1 MQELPTIQPTMAPD
15 LSPAEI
21 AALSEEVRELAAQ
34 RNAVI
39 LAHNYELPEIQ
50 DVADHMGDSLG
61 LSREAA
67 ATDAEA
73 IAFCGVHF
81 MAETASILS
90 PEKRVLIPDL
100 KAGCSLADSID
111 ADQLRAWKAEHPG
124 ALVVAEVNTTAEV
137 KAETDYCCTSS
148 NAVKVVEH
156 IWAEHGA
163 DTEILFGPDMWL
175 GAFVERETGLRE
187 DPERRARFHVWD
199 GECHVHAGIRPED
212 IERTRAEH
220 PEAEFLIHPE
230 CGCSTQAMEYVAAGD
245 VEESGVHMLSTS
257 GMLKHVEANPDGSF
271 IVATENGMLYP
282 LQQAAP
288 RANLIEANRM
298 AFCKYMKMIT
308 LQKLRDSLRDLK
320 YQVSVAEEIAEKA
333 RIPIERMVSIG

>member
-1 MQELPTIQPTMAPD
+1 
-15 LSPAEI
+15 
-21 AALSEEVRELAAQ
+21 
-34 RNAVI
+34 
-39 LAHNYELPEIQ
+39 
-50 DVADHMGDSLG
+50 
-61 LSREAA
+61 
-67 ATDAEA
+67 
-73 IAFCGVHF
+73 

-90 PEKRVLIPDL
+90 PQKTVLIPDL
-100 KAGCSLADSID
+100 DAGCSLADSID

-124 ALVVAEVNTTAEV
+124 ALVVMYVNTSAEV

-148 NAVKVVEH
+148 NAVQVVEH
-156 IWAEHGA
+156 IWAEHGPE
-163 DTEILFGPDMWL
+163 TEILFGPDMWL

-212 IERTRAEH
+212 IAQTRAEH
-220 PEAEFLIHPE
+220 PDAEFLIHPE

-245 VEESGVHMLSTS
+245 IPADGVHMLSTS
-257 GMLKHVEANPDGSF
+257 GMLRHVEANPDGSF

-288 RANLIEANRM
+288 RANLVEANRM

-308 LQKLRDSLRDLK
+308 LPKLRDALEEMRFE
-320 YQVSVAEEIAEKA
+320 VSVPAEIAELA
-333 RIPIERMVSIG
+333 RIPIERMVAIG